1 MTSGLPAGIRI
12 LESGEDAAG
21 FWGRLQ
27 VAPDSPCFDGHFE
40 AQPILP
46 GIAQLGMVL
55 GLLAAR
61 GEARG
66 LDGVRFLRLKRLVRP
81 GEVLEMRV
89 TRPQAD
95 GVSSFETRAHAELVA
110 SGSVVTSEPSVS
122 GVGPDHG

>member
-1 MTSGLPAGIRI
+1 MKPGLPAGIRI

-21 FWGRLQ
+21 LWGRLQ

-46 GIAQLGMVL
+46 GIAQLAMAL

-61 GEARG
+61 GEVRG
-66 LDGVRFLRLKRLVRP
+66 LDGVRSLKLKRLVRP
-81 GEVLEMRV
+81 GEVLEIRV

-95 GVSSFETRAHAELVA
+95 GVSRFETRAHAELVA
-110 SGSVVTSEPSVS
+110 SGSLVTSELSVS
-122 GVGPDHG
+122 GAGPDHA